1 MKHPIKSL
9 IGLILRLYV
18 GYEFLTAGWEKI
30 ISGFN
35 GTIVSGFLKG
45 GLAQT
50 HDALLASKGAAAA
63 AHANVGDVWAWFISN
78 IFLPT
83 SPLFAFIV
91 KFGEFFVGL
100 GLILGCFS
108 ALAAF
113 FGLVMNF
120 SYLLTGTISN
130 NPQLVILQ
138 LLILVIGAAVYT
150 IGVDRFFMA
159 KLVARYPVLQ
169 KGFFK
174 VLFPVDN
181 NNFAIKMK
189 TGVGKTISH

>member
-1 MKHPIKSL
+1 MKHSIKSI

-18 GYEFLTAGWEKI
+18 GYDFLTSGWEKI

-35 GTIVSGFLKG
+35 GTAVTGFLKG

-50 HDALLASKGAAAA
+50 HGALLASKGAAAA
-63 AHANVGDVWAWFISN
+63 AHPNVSDVWAWFISN
-78 IFLPT
+78 VFIPS
-83 SPLFAFIV
+83 SPLVACFV

-113 FGLVMNF
+113 FGIIMNF
-120 SYLLTGTISN
+120 SYLLSGTVSV
-130 NPQLVILQ
+130 NPQLIIFQLIIL
-138 LLILVIGAAVYT
+138 LIGAAIYT
-150 IGVDRFFMA
+150 IGVDQFFMG
-159 KLVARYPVLQ
+159 KLVAKYPVLQ

-181 NNFAIKMK
+181 NSE
-189 TGVGKTISH
+189 V

>member
-1 MKHPIKSL
+1 MKHSIRSI

-35 GTIVSGFLKG
+35 GVAVTGFLKS

-50 HDALLASKGAAAA
+50 HGALLVSKGAEAA
-63 AHANVGDVWAWFISN
+63 AHANVSDVWAWLISN
-78 IFLPT
+78 IFIPS

-91 KFGEFFVGL
+91 KYGEFFVGL

-113 FGLVMNF
+113 FGIIMNF
-120 SYLLTGTISN
+120 SYLLSGTVSV

-138 LLILVIGAAVYT
+138 LIILMIGAAVYT
-150 IGVDRFFMA
+150 IGIDQLFMG
-159 KLVARYPVLQ
+159 KLVSKHPVL
-169 KGFFK
+169 KMGFFK
-174 VLFPVDN
+174 VLFPVD
-181 NNFAIKMK
+181 K
-189 TGVGKTISH
+189 